1 MLFDQLKR
9 REFITLLSS
18 AAAWPLAA
26 RAQERTPVLGILLLS
41 DAAVPSDLG
50 VVRELAKLGYVKGRN
65 ITYAVRG
72 ANGEIAKLP
81 QLARELLAAKATV
94 LAGLGSP
101 VASALGE
108 ATHDIPI
115 VMMIMGDPIALGLS
129 DSMSR
134 PSRNVTGFTNSNLS
148 LAAKRLELLREL
160 VPAARKIGY
169 LWAPESPIMTA
180 RTEQARMAAK
190 HLGIDLVSLPLASG
204 ADVPDIFARVEKEQ
218 LTAILVESDA
228 LITRF
233 SATIVDEC
241 LVRDLPAM
249 HAWPFEVR
257 AGALMA
263 YGPALTENNQGAA
276 HYIDLILK
284 GAKVSDLPIQE
295 PTQIKLAVNLRTARS
310 IGLTIPAML
319 LARAD
324 EVIE

>member
-1 MLFDQLKR
+1 VNR
-9 REFITLLSS
+9 RSFITLVGG
-18 AAAWPLAA
+18 AAAWPMAA
-26 RAQERTPVLGILLLS
+26 RAQERTPLLGILLLS
-41 DAAVPSDLG
+41 EAKVPADLG
-50 VVRELAKLGYVKGRN
+50 VVRELAKLGYIEGRN
-65 ITYAVRG
+65 ITYAIRG
-72 ANGEIAKLP
+72 ANGEIGRLP
-81 QLARELLAAKATV
+81 QLARELIDARATV
-94 LAGLGSP
+94 LTGLGSP

-129 DSMSR
+129 ESMSR

-148 LAAKRLELLREL
+148 LAAKRVELLRDL
-160 VPAARKIGY
+160 LPAARRVGY

-180 RTEQARMAAK
+180 RTEQARLGAK
-190 HLGIDLVSLPLASG
+190 YLDIDLVSLPVASA
-204 ADVPDIFARVEKEQ
+204 ADVADVFARVEKEQ

-241 LVRDLPAM
+241 LLRDLPAM

-263 YGPALTENNQGAA
+263 YGPALTENNQGSAR
-276 HYIDLILK
+276 YIDLILK
-284 GAKVSDLPIQE
+284 GTKVSDLPIQE
-295 PTQIKLAVNLRTARS
+295 PTQIKLAINLRTARS
-310 IGLTIPAML
+310 IGLTVPPTL

>member
-1 MLFDQLKR
+1 MTTFIGR
-9 REFITLLSS
+9 REFISLLGG
-18 AAAWPLAA
+18 ATAAWPLAA

-41 DAAVPSDLG
+41 DAAAPSDLG
-50 VVRELAKLGYVKGRN
+50 VVRELSKLGYSEVRN

-72 ANGEIAKLP
+72 ANGEIARLP
-81 QLARELLAAKATV
+81 KLARELLAAEATV
-94 LAGLGSP
+94 IAGLGSP
-101 VASALGE
+101 VASALAE

-129 DSMSR
+129 ESLSR
-134 PSRNVTGFTNSNLS
+134 PSRNVTGFTSSNLS

-160 VPAARKIGY
+160 LPAARKIGY
-169 LWAPESPIMTA
+169 LWARESPIMTA
-180 RTEQARMAAK
+180 RTEQTWMAAK
-190 HLGIDLVSLPLASG
+190 HLDIDLVSLPLASA
-204 ADVPDIFARVEKEQ
+204 ADVPNIFARVDKEQ

-241 LVRDLPAM
+241 LIRDLPAM

-263 YGPALTENNQGAA
+263 YGPALTENNQGSAR
-276 HYIDLILK
+276 YIDRILK
-284 GAKVSDLPIQE
+284 GTKVSDLPIQE
-295 PTQIKLAVNLRTARS
+295 PTQIKLAINLRTARS
-310 IGLTIPAML
+310 IGLEIPPML